1 MILNRTSKA
10 ILSSWL
16 LIATAGILVVD
27 CNYTPPVLGQ
37 EDVLVIIASVEDRP
51 LLEPLLM
58 DVFDHTMATPA
69 PESYYQIRWESPVD
83 FEDFQHYKNLIIAS
97 LAFPSDSTGD
107 ILIQKILGEERVA
120 EAREGGNPIFVS
132 SDYLARGQMFM
143 ALSALDAVHAR
154 QEIIRLNTWIFDQF
168 EQQLRIRQHESVY
181 KYRTERKLE
190 RELEEKYDWHLS
202 IQQGYIT
209 VKELPEKN
217 FVWLGKGYPYQ
228 WLAVHWID
236 QADTITITP
245 DWAWRHMEYAAD
257 SLFEDIYMDSLFRS
271 IELGTENG
279 HNIYI
284 LRGIWGHDSLTAGG
298 PFFTYAFRDREQN
311 RVYFITGLIF
321 NPSGT
326 KALLIRR
333 QEVVS
338 RTFHTFE
345 KPPSSTSQSPNN
357 NLI

>member
-132 SDYLARGQMFM
+132 SGVRCLLF
-143 ALSALDAVHAR
+143 
-154 QEIIRLNTWIFDQF
+154 N
-168 EQQLRIRQHESVY
+168 LR
-181 KYRTERKLE
+181 
-190 RELEEKYDWHLS
+190 
-202 IQQGYIT
+202 
-209 VKELPEKN
+209 
-217 FVWLGKGYPYQ
+217 
-228 WLAVHWID
+228 
-236 QADTITITP
+236 
-245 DWAWRHMEYAAD
+245 
-257 SLFEDIYMDSLFRS
+257 
-271 IELGTENG
+271 
-279 HNIYI
+279 
-284 LRGIWGHDSLTAGG
+284 
-298 PFFTYAFRDREQN
+298 
-311 RVYFITGLIF
+311 
-321 NPSGT
+321 
-326 KALLIRR
+326 
-333 QEVVS
+333 
-338 RTFHTFE
+338 
-345 KPPSSTSQSPNN
+345 
-357 NLI
+357 